1 MIQALPTESDKVRV
15 SVVVPCFNE
24 ELGVGGVIEGLRS
37 AMTGAGLKDGEDFE
51 IIVVDDGSEDAS
63 AAAAEKAGARVIS
76 HPCNRGYGRSLLT
89 GFSAARFPWVLMID
103 GDGSYPPEAAA
114 GLLPFAPRF
123 DMIVGARRG
132 VHFWGSPLQ
141 AFLRWIYL
149 FLASFAAGEDI
160 PDANSGL
167 RLIRKEAFDNS
178 MPILCYG
185 YSLSTTMTLSFLNGG
200 RFVKFLP
207 IDYLVRT
214 GSSKVR
220 KVRDIPRTLQI
231 MMQVMIYYNPLK
243 FAVFLAL
250 LIGLISFCAFGP
262 IGLAAALP
270 VFFWGCVLDSIRLNR
285 A

>member
-1 MIQALPTESDKVRV
+1 MPPENDKVRV
-15 SVVVPCFNE
+15 SVVVPCYNE
-24 ELGVGGVIEGLRS
+24 ELGVGDVIHGLHA
-37 AMTGAGLKDGEDFE
+37 AMTGAGLKPGDDFE
-51 IIVVDDGSEDAS
+51 IVVVDDGSRDGS
-63 AAAAEKAGARVIS
+63 AAVAEKAGARVLR

-89 GFSAARFPWVLMID
+89 GFAAARFPWVLMID
-103 GDGSYPPEAAA
+103 GDGSYPPQAAA
-114 GLLPFAPRF
+114 DLLSYAPGF

-132 VHFWGSPLQ
+132 THFWGSPLQ

-149 FLASFAAGEDI
+149 VLAGFAAGEDI

-167 RLIRKEAFDNS
+167 RLIRKESFDNS

-185 YSLSTTMTLSFLNGG
+185 YSLSTTMTLSFLQGG

-214 GSSKVR
+214 GNSKVR
-220 KVRDIPRTLQI
+220 KLRDIPRTLQI

-250 LIGLISFCAFGP
+250 LIGLISTVLAGPFLGVCFAFL
-262 IGLAAALP
+262 I
-270 VFFWGCVLDSIRLNR
+270 FFWGCILDSIRLNR
-285 A
+285 AS

>member
-1 MIQALPTESDKVRV
+1 MIQALQTENDKVRV

-24 ELGVGGVIEGLRS
+24 ELGVGGVVEGLRA

-51 IIVVDDGSEDAS
+51 IVVVDDGSEDAS
-63 AAAAEKAGARVIS
+63 AAAAERAGARVVS

-114 GLLPFAPRF
+114 GLLAYAPRF

-132 VHFWGSPLQ
+132 THFWGSPLQ

-149 FLASFAAGEDI
+149 FLASFVAGEDI

-200 RFVKFLP
+200 RFVKFIP
-207 IDYLVRT
+207 IDYLLRT

-220 KVRDIPRTLQI
+220 KLRDIPRTLQI

-243 FAVFLAL
+243 FAVCLAL
-250 LIGLISFCAFGP
+250 LIGLLSFCAFGP
-262 IGLAAALP
+262 IGVFAALP